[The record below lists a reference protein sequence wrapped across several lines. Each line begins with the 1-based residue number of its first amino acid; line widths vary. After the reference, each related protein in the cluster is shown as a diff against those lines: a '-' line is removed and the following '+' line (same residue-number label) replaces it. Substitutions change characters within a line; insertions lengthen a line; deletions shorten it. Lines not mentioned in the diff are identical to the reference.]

1 MNRILNITAVSLA
14 AFLIWTP
21 LQAQE
26 SNSTPSVTG
35 AWSGTLIIGQDSFA
49 LTFNLSEEDG
59 NYSAALMSRALGIYG
74 MPADLVR
81 IENNRLTI
89 RLDMLAADYTGRLR
103 LDESGSKVE
112 FIDGEW
118 FQEGEMVPI
127 ILRPDEE

>member
-1 MNRILNITAVSLA
+1 MNRHINALLLA
-14 AFLIWTP
+14 LSAALFFAP

-26 SNSTPSVTG
+26 SSAIPSVVG
-35 AWSGTLIIGQDSFA
+35 AWSGTLIIGQDQFA
-49 LTFNLSEEDG
+49 LTFNLTEEDG

-81 IENNRLTI
+81 VENNRLTI

-103 LDESGSKVE
+103 LDESGSKVA